1 MIVAALLGIANAVA
15 LMYVVR
21 ENRRL
26 TNMVI
31 ARHAQDLVLLNN
43 QEARKMKRKKDIE
56 KPEKHSVWRNP
67 SEGVGP

>member
-43 QEARKMKRKKDIE
+43 QETRKMKKKKDIE
-56 KPEKHSVWRNP
+56 KTDKYSSWRNP

>member
-26 TNMVI
+26 SNMVI
-31 ARHAQDLVLLNN
+31 ARHAQD
-43 QEARKMKRKKDIE
+43 
-56 KPEKHSVWRNP
+56 
-67 SEGVGP
+67 

>member
-43 QEARKMKRKKDIE
+43 QEARKMKRKN
-56 KPEKHSVWRNP
+56 VWR
-67 SEGVGP
+67 

>member
-1 MIVAALLGIANAVA
+1 MIVGVLLGMANAVA

-31 ARHAQDLVLLNN
+31 ARHAQDLALLNIK
-43 QEARKMKRKKDIE
+43 ETRKMKRKTQIE
-56 KPEKHSVWRNP
+56 KPNTYSLWRNP

>member
-1 MIVAALLGIANAVA
+1 MIVTALLGIANVVA

-43 QEARKMKRKKDIE
+43 QETRKMKRKKDIE
-56 KPEKHSVWRNP
+56 KPEIHSAWRNP